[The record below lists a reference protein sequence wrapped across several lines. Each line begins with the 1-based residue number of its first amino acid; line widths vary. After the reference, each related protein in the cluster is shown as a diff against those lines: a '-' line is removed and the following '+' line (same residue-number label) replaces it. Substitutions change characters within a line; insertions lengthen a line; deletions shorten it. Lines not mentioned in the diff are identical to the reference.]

1 MKKARRGYLVG
12 IILLIG
18 LWFAVY
24 IVNETPFLYRESE
37 RYTLPEN
44 TSLQSPD
51 AAPLSHTDPS
61 RETLVLLYHGYKK
74 TPHNFKKIAGI
85 LAEKYDVIV
94 PLYPGHGTTEEDFK
108 QTNFSQWYALA
119 KDTYQENRKQYRQV
133 YVGGLSMGGTIALR
147 LGEEFNSGLAPDG
160 IISLAAPV
168 FFNDIIGHGILYDWR
183 LYFSRFA
190 AWFLSELKETMELVD
205 EDGAEGPGYE
215 GKNYPPQ
222 AHSVK
227 LAMHST
233 KRDLYK
239 IKSPLLLMH
248 SKGDK
253 TVPFENLNYI
263 AGKVSSGFIRMR
275 VFDLRHWQHNRHM
288 LTLYHSTRDEVL
300 SEIEGFIERTTL
312 LSGE

>member
-1 MKKARRGYLVG
+1 MKMKKTIFG
-12 IILLIG
+12 LLILSG

-37 RYTLPEN
+37 RYTLPEI
-44 TSLQSPD
+44 TGLQSPD
-51 AAPLSHTDPS
+51 AAPISHTDPS
-61 RETLVLLYHGYKK
+61 HETLIIFYHGYKK
-74 TPHNFKKIAGI
+74 TPHNFKKIAEI

-108 QTNFSQWYALA
+108 KTNFDQWYALA
-119 KDTYQENRKQYRQV
+119 KDIYQENRKKYRQV
-133 YVGGLSMGGTIALR
+133 YVGGLSMGGMIALR
-147 LGEEFNSGLAPDG
+147 IGEEYNSGLAPDG
-160 IISLAAPV
+160 IISLGAPV
-168 FFNDIIGHGILYDWR
+168 FLNDIIGHGILYDWR

-190 AWFLSELKETMELVD
+190 AWFLSELKETMEIVD
-205 EDGAEGPGYE
+205 KDGAEGPEYE
-215 GKNYPPQ
+215 GKNFPPQ
-222 AHSVK
+222 VHSMK

-239 IKSPLLLMH
+239 IQSPLLLMH

-263 AGKVSSGFIRMR
+263 AGQVSSGFIRTR
-275 VFDLRHWQHNRHM
+275 IFDLRSWKHNRHM
-288 LTLYHSTRDEVL
+288 LTLYHSTREAVL
-300 SEIEGFIERTTL
+300 REIEGFIERTAF